1 MRLKLSVTRRHVFYG
16 GCCTRLREWAVL
28 VVACLL
34 LASGCGGSGGKSP
47 ASRNAAATLTFVASA
62 PTLDVREGE
71 TESLRVKLSKAPA
84 TTVSG
89 TLQRISGDADVAAM
103 QSGTF
108 TVSPTTWDQFHS
120 FNFSSRTDADDVD
133 GVAIFRFAAPGVA
146 PLDVAV
152 RELDSASTASALI
165 ATESAWVTVS
175 EGGQAAL
182 RVRLAR
188 APGQSVSVSVNLNAA
203 LRDVAAVSPGA
214 LLFDDRTW
222 SDYQTVGITAASDTD
237 RCNRDGEVLLE
248 ASSARSVAVALT
260 ITDGQRPASARAVLC
275 GELQTA
281 DGSTVDS
288 DVNDVNARYVNNDTL
303 AQAQAVLNPATIAG
317 YVNAP
322 GTGAPG
328 RSLSTGD
335 GIDVYN
341 AQFKAGD
348 RITLHIASWQQADL
362 DLMLYDQS
370 GTLVNAAVTGT
381 DMEQLVVP
389 RDGIFFVQVQ
399 ACVDAATC
407 ARRGASSYVL
417 VMGGGYHPPITTGLQ
432 LTDAFVPGEII
443 AAWSDPAVRALAP
456 AARVAGLSQWRVA
469 HGAPSSGALLTDDAP
484 SMSRAIGPAAANDEP
499 SRKLATLLAIKR
511 LRDQGVRFA
520 EPNVVVR
527 PMATPNDPL
536 FPLQWHASMINAP
549 QAWDVTPG
557 SDQVVVAVIDSGVLL
572 AHPDLQG
579 KLVGGYDFIR
589 NVTSAGDGDGIDANP
604 DDPGDQAPLGSSFHG
619 THVTGTIAAMGNN
632 RIGVAGIGGATRVMP
647 LRVLGRSDGDVYDVQ
662 QAILYAAQLPNDSG
676 TLPPRKA
683 DVINLS
689 LGTNVFSQSLFD
701 VIKRARA
708 AGVILVAAAGNH
720 AANGAGDVPIYP
732 AAYDDVVSV
741 SAVDSV
747 QQRTNYANFGPQ
759 LDVMAPG
766 GDNVVDR
773 NGDNVVDGV
782 ISTGGSDATG
792 PIQFRYPIF
801 QGTSMAAPHVSGTVA
816 LMRAV
821 FPGLTPDGFDA
832 LLRSGALT
840 RELGVPGRDDQFGY
854 GLIDASKAVAAAAA
868 SAGGGGAPLVP
879 RLAAQP
885 AGITFNTGATTA
897 TLLVTNAGG
906 GSLVIQSVRADQ
918 PWLTVRADVVD
929 SSGIGSYRV
938 DATPSVAPGVY
949 RALITVVSTAGEVV
963 VPVVLTVNSAAV
975 QPDESMEYALLY
987 DTATRRVV
995 QKVATERAAEGKRSF
1010 QFVDVAPGSYQILAG
1025 TDINQD
1031 GQVCDP
1037 GELCGV
1043 YGSVA
1048 QPTVV
1053 IVEAADVGALE
1064 LATTVTLAIS
1074 AASSTPPAI
1083 LGAAR

>member
-1 MRLKLSVTRRHVFYG
+1 MRVKLSVTRRCRFYSG
-16 GCCTRLREWAVL
+16 YSTPWREWAVL

-34 LASGCGGSGGKSP
+34 MASGCGGSGKSP
-47 ASRNAAATLTFVASA
+47 APRNAAATLAFVTSSA
-62 PTLDVREGE
+62 TLDVREGE
-71 TESLRVKLSKAPA
+71 TGSVRVKLSKAPA
-84 TTVSG
+84 TTISG
-89 TLQRISGDADVAAM
+89 TLQRISGDADVAAT

-108 TVSPTTWDQFHS
+108 TVSPTTWNQFQS
-120 FNFSSRTDADDVD
+120 FEFSARTDADSVD

-146 PLDVAV
+146 PFDMAV
-152 RELDSASTASALI
+152 RELDNASAASALI
-165 ATESAWVTVS
+165 ATESSWVTVS
-175 EGGQAAL
+175 EGGQATL

-188 APGQSVSVSVNLNAA
+188 APGQRVSVSANLNAA
-203 LRDVAAVSPGA
+203 LRDVAAISPGT
-214 LLFDDRTW
+214 LLFDDNNW
-222 SDYQTVGITAASDTD
+222 SDYQTVGITAASDAD
-237 RCNRDGEVLLE
+237 RCNRNGEMLLE
-248 ASSARSVAVALT
+248 APGARSLAVALT
-260 ITDGQRPASARAVLC
+260 IIDAQRPASVRAVLC

-281 DGSTVDS
+281 DGSSVDS
-288 DVNDVNARYVNNDTL
+288 DVNDANARYVSNDTS

-322 GTGAPG
+322 GSGMPG
-328 RSLSTGD
+328 RSMSIGD
-335 GIDVYN
+335 SVDVYN
-341 AQFKAGD
+341 AQLKAGD

-389 RDGIFFVQVQ
+389 GDGIFFVRVQ

-407 ARRGASSYVL
+407 ARRGASNYVL
-417 VMGGGYHPPITTGLQ
+417 VVGGGYHPPITAGLQ
-432 LTDAFVPGEII
+432 LTDAFVAGEII
-443 AAWSDPAVRALAP
+443 AAWSESAARALVST
-456 AARVAGLSQWRVA
+456 AAVSGLPQWRIA

-484 SMSRAIGPAAANDEP
+484 TALRAISAAAARDDT
-499 SRKLATLLAIKR
+499 SRKLATLFAVKR

-520 EPNVVVR
+520 EPNLVVR

-536 FPLQWHASMINAP
+536 FSLQWHATMINAP

-557 SDQVVVAVIDSGVLL
+557 SDQVVVAVVDTGVLL

-579 KLVGGYDFIR
+579 KMVGGYDFIR

-604 DDPGDQAPLGSSFHG
+604 DDPGDQAPQGSSFHG
-619 THVTGTIAAMGNN
+619 THVTGTIAAASNN

-662 QAILYAAQLPNDSG
+662 QAILYAARLPNDSG

-683 DVINLS
+683 DVINMS

-720 AANGAGDVPIYP
+720 AADAAGDVPIYP
-732 AAYDDVVSV
+732 AAYDGVVSV
-741 SAVDSV
+741 SAVDSA

-766 GDNVVDR
+766 GDSAVDR
-773 NGDNVVDGV
+773 NGDGVGDGV
-782 ISTGGSDATG
+782 VSTGGSDTTG
-792 PIQFRYPIF
+792 VIQFRYPVF

-832 LLRSGALT
+832 LLQSGVIT
-840 RELGVPGRDDQFGY
+840 RELGAPGRDDQFGY
-854 GLIDASKAVAAAAA
+854 GLIDASKAVVAAAALV
-868 SAGGGGAPLVP
+868 GGGGAPLVP
-879 RLAAQP
+879 RLAVQP
-885 AGITFNTGATTA
+885 AGITFNTGATSA

-906 GSLVIQSVRADQ
+906 GSLVIQSVRSDQ
-918 PWLTVRADVVD
+918 PWLDVRANVVD
-929 SSGIGSYRV
+929 GSGIGSYRV
-938 DATPSVAPGVY
+938 DATPSVASGVY
-949 RALITVVSTAGEVV
+949 RALITVVSSAGEVV
-963 VPVVLTVNSAAV
+963 VPVVLTVNSAPV
-975 QPDESMEYALLY
+975 QPDGSVDYVLLY
-987 DTATRRVV
+987 DAATRRVL
-995 QKVATERAAEGKRSF
+995 QKVATERTADGKRSF
-1010 QFVDVAPGSYQILAG
+1010 QFVDIAPGAYQILAG

-1037 GELCGV
+1037 GELCGL

-1048 QPTVV
+1048 QPNVV
-1053 IVEAADVGALE
+1053 IIEGADIGALE
-1064 LATTVTLAIS
+1064 LATTVTLSIS
-1074 AASSTPPAI
+1074 AASSTPPSI